1 MQKEITLQKMFV
13 PIEIAKELRVLG
25 FNEPCFA
32 VYTIE
37 TQSTDG
43 SSTFYR
49 FLTIDQLCKENNEF
63 LVTDDIQ
70 NSYSGDAVTAPLYQ
84 QVVDWFRLNHN
95 LYLNIDHVNNP
106 EPEMWGYDVCR
117 MRGGGII
124 DMWDKTKSVKDYY
137 ENFNNAIKSAI
148 QIIKR

>member
-1 MQKEITLQKMFV
+1 MKHLFV
-13 PIEIAKELRVLG
+13 PEDIAKQLRDLG

-32 VYTIE
+32 IY
-37 TQSTDG
+37 
-43 SSTFYR
+43 Y
-49 FLTIDQLCKENNEF
+49 KNNLEKNLQPAYKIYNIPDVKNTSF
-63 LVTDDIQ
+63 EVTMLR
-70 NSYSGDAVTAPLYQ
+70 SADAVTAPLYQ

-148 QIIKR
+148 EIIKR

>member
-1 MQKEITLQKMFV
+1 MKHLFV
-13 PIEIAKELRVLG
+13 PLDIARELYLLG

-32 VYTIE
+32 IYHYNSEPEIGNTNLLINFNKSLSYL
-37 TQSTDG
+37 TNSNLSSH
-43 SSTFYR
+43 SSTPP
-49 FLTIDQLCKENNEF
+49 I
-63 LVTDDIQ
+63 
-70 NSYSGDAVTAPLYQ
+70 TAPLYQ

>member
-1 MQKEITLQKMFV
+1 LIN
-13 PIEIAKELRVLG
+13 
-25 FNEPCFA
+25 FNKSLS
-32 VYTIE
+32 YLTN
-37 TQSTDG
+37 SNLSSY
-43 SSTFYR
+43 SSTPP
-49 FLTIDQLCKENNEF
+49 L
-63 LVTDDIQ
+63 
-70 NSYSGDAVTAPLYQ
+70 TAPLYQ

-148 QIIKR
+148 QIIKRWQQEILP